1 MAGIFGGPGFIVLFF
16 PGYLGRLASQGRDRI
31 GGHIT
36 VGFNLYNIV
45 SQQSMHVLHIVNLIP
60 NLFATE
66 ANPLLAILSCL
77 LPFSYYSA
85 PIPPRIFFPVACSGP
100 SFSWKQATRDHPNY
114 CTYTDIE
121 HPPSPTLFFPCP
133 ALLLPC
139 LSLPLPFIFPW
150 PFPRRPRRPRTVISP
165 AFKRPLQL
173 SASWIG
179 GELRW

>member
-16 PGYLGRLASQGRDRI
+16 PGYLGRLASRGRDRI

-85 PIPPRIFFPVACSGP
+85 LTSPRIFSPVACSGP
-100 SFSWKQATRDHPNY
+100 SFSWNQRVTIL
-114 CTYTDIE
+114 T
-121 HPPSPTLFFPCP
+121 
-133 ALLLPC
+133 
-139 LSLPLPFIFPW
+139 
-150 PFPRRPRRPRTVISP
+150 TVPI
-165 AFKRPLQL
+165 R
-173 SASWIG
+173 I
-179 GELRW
+179 